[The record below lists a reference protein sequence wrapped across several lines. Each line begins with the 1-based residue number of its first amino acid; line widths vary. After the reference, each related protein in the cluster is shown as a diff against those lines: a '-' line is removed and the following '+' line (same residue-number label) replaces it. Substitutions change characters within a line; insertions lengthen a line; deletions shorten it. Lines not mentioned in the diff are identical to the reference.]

1 MATPSGCETLSR
13 RVGAKEVDLFVLRA
27 FGEGE
32 AALESV
38 GVSPGVMGIRVV
50 KNNMGNVPARQMNAQ
65 HCRTP
70 GTSHPA
76 TVYFKA

>member
-1 MATPSGCETLSR
+1 
-13 RVGAKEVDLFVLRA
+13 
-27 FGEGE
+27 
-32 AALESV
+32 
-38 GVSPGVMGIRVV
+38 
-50 KNNMGNVPARQMNAQ
+50 MGNVPGRQMNAQ